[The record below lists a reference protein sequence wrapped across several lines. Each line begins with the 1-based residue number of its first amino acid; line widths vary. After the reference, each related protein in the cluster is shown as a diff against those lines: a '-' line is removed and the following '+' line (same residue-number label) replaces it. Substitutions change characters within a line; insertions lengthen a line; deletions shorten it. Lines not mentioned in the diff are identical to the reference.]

1 MQRMIHFLKP
11 NRYGI
16 HVGEKRL
23 FDYGPA
29 ELLVQRGI
37 ASWVDEPVAVAAISE
52 PVAVA
57 EDVSSKDTTK
67 RRQRRSDTIEE

>member
-1 MQRMIHFLKP
+1 MQRMIQFLKP

-16 HVGEKRL
+16 HVGDTRL

-37 ASWVDEPVAVAAISE
+37 ASWVTEPVAKAE
-52 PVAVA
+52 PVAE
-57 EDVSSKDTTK
+57 EDVSTKDTTK
-67 RRQRRSDTIEE
+67 RRKRSETTEE